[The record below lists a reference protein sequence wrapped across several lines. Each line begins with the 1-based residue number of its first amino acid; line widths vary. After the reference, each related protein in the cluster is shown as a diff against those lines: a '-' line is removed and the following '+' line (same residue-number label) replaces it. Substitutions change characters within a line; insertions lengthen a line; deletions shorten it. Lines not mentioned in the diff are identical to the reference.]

1 MASPSEKL
9 RAAIERAREGDG
21 GRQIGLRTF
30 ESQVG
35 LKPWSLRGIAGRR
48 KQAPSVDKAEEICR
62 ALGLEFYI
70 GEPRG
75 VPRGKSPHP
84 PEPDQ
89 ATDAPPVWHVDDEE
103 LWALIGAFADEWK
116 AADAAGREKL
126 EIRFA
131 AQFPELV
138 RGSK

>member
-1 MASPSEKL
+1 MQESLKALVREKL
-9 RAAIERAREGDG
+9 REKSLSARAAALNAGLPIRRIQGVLEGHSPTLDH
-21 GRQIGLRTF
+21 
-30 ESQVG
+30 
-35 LKPWSLRGIAGRR
+35 AG
-48 KQAPSVDKAEEICR
+48 ELCR

-84 PEPDQ
+84 PEPNQ

-138 RGSK
+138 RGTK